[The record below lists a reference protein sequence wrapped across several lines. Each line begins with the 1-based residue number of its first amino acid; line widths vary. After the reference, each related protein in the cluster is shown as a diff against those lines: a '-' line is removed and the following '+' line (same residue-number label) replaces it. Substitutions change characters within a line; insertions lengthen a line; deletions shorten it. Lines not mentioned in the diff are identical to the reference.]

1 MILDDLLCNILK
13 VASYSFLT
21 ASELVSKSRDGAS
34 FKKSTRKS
42 RAMKCNKLL
51 TNMASKFVKKNFWNS
66 CASLF
71 QFQNIY
77 RMNTRRCSSEKTT
90 RFAMVVTRI
99 TRMGKNSFLPHVF
112 TIFGVVCGGNT
123 KENFITK
130 HVS

>member
-1 MILDDLLCNILK
+1 M
-13 VASYSFLT
+13 ASYSFLT

-51 TNMASKFVKKNFWNS
+51 TNMASKFVKKKFWNS

-77 RMNTRRCSSEKTT
+77 RMNSRRCSSEKTT
-90 RFAMVVTRI
+90 TFAMVVTRI
-99 TRMGKNSFLPHVF
+99 TRMGQNNTVFYLTYLQSLVLFVEEIQKRILSQNMSPNISKNSF
-112 TIFGVVCGGNT
+112 
-123 KENFITK
+123 
-130 HVS
+130 